1 MTKKTPKAKRLTSD
15 GATGDGKAGDATIA
29 APSSSIAA
37 PSTLNAQR
45 STLNPQH
52 SSLLPLVIIN
62 PASAGGA
69 TQRAWP
75 RLASD
80 LHAHFGAFNCAFTQ
94 RAGDGREIAERE
106 ARSGRR
112 LIVACGGDGTISE
125 VANGI
130 IESGAE
136 DAELGILPSGT
147 GGDFRRTLNIPARAA
162 DAAAALR
169 TGRSMSVDVGRVE
182 FQNRAGAREVRY
194 FLNVASCGMGGEV
207 IRRVEENSSGWLSS
221 ASRRIGGGQ
230 LSYALASLQTTVAF
244 TNQTLRVQ
252 LDDRPEFRL
261 VVANFCVANARY
273 FGGGMKIAPE
283 AKLNDGL
290 FDIVAVG
297 DLNAIEILTN
307 VYKLYLG
314 THLGMQKVQHA
325 HARRVHVGAADTNE
339 QVLIEIDG
347 ELLGT
352 LPATF
357 EILPRRLRVR
367 CP

>member
-1 MTKKTPKAKRLTSD
+1 MSDEARGMNKKTPKVERAASDIVTSEAVV
-15 GATGDGKAGDATIA
+15 AT
-29 APSSSIAA
+29 SSSPA
-37 PSTLNAQR
+37 TH
-45 STLNPQH
+45 H
-52 SSLLPLVIIN
+52 SSLPLVIVN

-69 TQRAWP
+69 TGRAWP

-80 LHAHFGAFNCAFTQ
+80 LRAHFGAFNCAFTEA
-94 RAGDGREIAERE
+94 AGDGRKLAEGE
-106 ARSGRR
+106 AKAGRR
-112 LIVACGGDGTISE
+112 LIIACGGDGTISE

-130 IESGAE
+130 LESGA
-136 DAELGILPSGT
+136 DVELGILPSGT
-147 GGDFRRTLNIPARAA
+147 GGDFRRTLNLPARAP

-169 TGRSMSVDVGRVE
+169 AGRSVRMDAGRVE
-182 FQNRAGAREVRY
+182 FQNLAGAREQRY

-207 IRRVEENSSGWLSS
+207 IRRVEENSAGWLAS
-221 ASRRIGGGQ
+221 ASRRIGGQ
-230 LSYALASLQTTVAF
+230 LSYALASLQTTVSF
-244 TNQTLRVQ
+244 TNRTLRIQ

-261 VVANFCVANARY
+261 VVANLCIANARY

-283 AKLNDGL
+283 AKLDDGL
-290 FDIVAVG
+290 LDVVAVG
-297 DLNAIEILTN
+297 DLNTLEILTN

-325 HARRVHVGAADTNE
+325 HARRLRVSAAGTDGP
-339 QVLIEIDG
+339 VLLEIDG

>member
-1 MTKKTPKAKRLTSD
+1 MNQKTRKIERAASD
-15 GATGDGKAGDATIA
+15 GAASEPAIA
-29 APSSSIAA
+29 APSSFPVPGI
-37 PSTLNAQR
+37 PTLNAH
-45 STLNPQH
+45 H
-52 SSLLPLVIIN
+52 SALPLVIVN

-69 TQRAWP
+69 TGRAWP

-80 LHAHFGAFNCAFTQ
+80 LRTHFGAFNCAFTE
-94 RAGDGREIAERE
+94 RAGDGQLIARRE
-106 ARSGRR
+106 AGAGRR
-112 LIVACGGDGTISE
+112 LLIACGGDGTISE

-130 IESGAE
+130 LEAGA

-147 GGDFRRTLNIPARAA
+147 GGDFRRSLKIPARVA

-169 TGRSMSVDVGRVE
+169 SGRSIGVDVGRVE
-182 FQNRAGAREVRY
+182 FQDRKGAPASRY

-207 IRRVEENSSGWLSS
+207 IRRVEENSAGWFNST
-221 ASRRIGGGQ
+221 SRRIVGGQ
-230 LSYALASLQTTVAF
+230 LSYALASLQTTVSF
-244 TNQTLRVQ
+244 NKPMLRIQ

-261 VVANFCVANARY
+261 AVANLCIANARY

-283 AKLNDGL
+283 AKLNDGWL
-290 FDIVAVG
+290 DVVAVG
-297 DLNAIEILTN
+297 DLSTLEILTN
-307 VYKLYLG
+307 VYRLYLG

-325 HARRVHVGAADTNE
+325 LARRIRASAADANE

-347 ELLGT
+347 ELSGT

-357 EILPRRLRVR
+357 ELLPRRLRIR

>member
-1 MTKKTPKAKRLTSD
+1 MNKKTRKIKRAASD
-15 GATGDGKAGDATIA
+15 GETGDAAIA

-37 PSTLNAQR
+37 PS
-45 STLNPQH
+45 
-52 SSLLPLVIIN
+52 SLIPRPSMLPLVIVN

-69 TQRAWP
+69 TGRAWP

-80 LHAHFGAFNCAFTQ
+80 LSTHFGAFNSAFTEK
-94 RAGDGREIAERE
+94 AGDARLIAERE
-106 ARSGRR
+106 AKSGRR
-112 LIVACGGDGTISE
+112 LLIACGGDGTISE

-130 IESGAE
+130 LESGVE
-136 DAELGILPSGT
+136 DSELGILPSGT
-147 GGDFRRTLNIPARAA
+147 GGDFRRTLNVPTRAA

-169 TGRSMSVDVGRVE
+169 TGRSISVDVGRVE
-182 FQNRAGAREVRY
+182 FQNHAGARERRY

-207 IRRVEENSSGWLSS
+207 IRRVEENSSGWLHS
-221 ASRRIGGGQ
+221 ASRRIGGQ

-244 TNQTLRVQ
+244 TNRTLRIQ

-261 VVANFCVANARY
+261 VVANLCIANARY

-283 AKLNDGL
+283 AKPNDGL
-290 FDIVAVG
+290 LDVVAVG
-297 DLNAIEILTN
+297 DLSTVEILTN

-325 HARRVHVGAADTNE
+325 LARRISVSASNADDE
-339 QVLIEIDG
+339 VLIEIDG
-347 ELLGT
+347 ELSGR